1 MRNADE
7 VQADRYGRQIAELD
21 YEIKKAQERLAYL
34 RRTKGTA
41 TLEEAFLQFA
51 LDSTQGGL

>member
-34 RRTKGTA
+34 RRTKGTIIER
-41 TLEEAFLQFA
+41 L
-51 LDSTQGGL
+51 LDVRTRITETR